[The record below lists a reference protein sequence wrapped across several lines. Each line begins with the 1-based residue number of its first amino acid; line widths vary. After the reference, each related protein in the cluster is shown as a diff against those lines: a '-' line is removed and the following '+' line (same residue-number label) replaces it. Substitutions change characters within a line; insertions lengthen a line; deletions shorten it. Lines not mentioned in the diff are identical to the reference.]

1 MLEILR
7 NPEFIR
13 HARAELRA
21 PRMMLSGGLALVIC
35 FLISMFHSQ
44 ATSSVDRIY
53 TEAAKPHVTQ
63 TLFFWLLCVQCVVL
77 PLWCLSSSLQAI
89 AGERQMKTYD
99 FVRTTRMNS
108 AEILSGYLFGAPLMA
123 YFTVGVSAVVAF
135 LSGLGEHVPVGA
147 MVATYIVLFVFS
159 VFVSLCGLLVSM
171 IIERPRAAGMLF
183 ILLFFGSGPL
193 TAIGFSVAAS
203 PFPGLAALGLAP
215 GVLPL
220 YDPQGNH
227 PISAPFFGA
236 QIPYLALTLAL
247 YASFGVWLVLALV
260 RNLKREREEIQL
272 LTRVQALG
280 FAAYLNFLFLGF
292 LNAKAPD
299 YFFHDN
305 GIMPVVMIGFLL
317 MNQAIFYIVGLAT
330 LVPAERLKI
339 WYREL
344 LAKQKSYL
352 AEEGLAWPW
361 MLLAGIIAYIG
372 IMLCGIVI
380 QTVAQRTWS
389 PGALLLSVMVLLV
402 FAIRDVLFLQWCLL
416 TRMKSPLGKGIGL
429 IWLYYFAAFV
439 ISGFFSVPM
448 MRSAKSVPGIFS
460 FLTPVGAW
468 MPSNAD
474 GVVAG
479 LLFQIILC
487 GGLLYLIRE
496 RLTQM
501 QLATAPA
508 AG

>member
-1 MLEILR
+1 MLEIFH

-21 PRMMLSGGLALVIC
+21 PRMMLSGGLALVMC

-44 ATSSVDRIY
+44 ATNNISRNLTDPSH
-53 TEAAKPHVTQ
+53 PPVTQ
-63 TLFFWLLCVQCVVL
+63 TLFFWLLCVQCIVL

-89 AGERQMKTYD
+89 ASERQMKTYD
-99 FVRTTRMNS
+99 FVRTTRMTS
-108 AEILSGYLFGAPLMA
+108 TEILLGYLFGAPLMA

-135 LSGLGEHVPVGA
+135 LSGLGEGVPVAA
-147 MVATYIVLFVFS
+147 MVGTYILLFVFS
-159 VFVSLCGLLVSM
+159 VFISLCGLLVSM
-171 IIERPRAAGMLF
+171 MIEKPRAAGLLF

-203 PFPGLAALGLAP
+203 PFPGIGALSLVPGL
-215 GVLPL
+215 LPL
-220 YDPQGNH
+220 YDPHGNH

-236 QIPYLALTLAL
+236 PIPYLALSLLL
-247 YASFGVWLVLALV
+247 YASLGAWLVMALV

-272 LTRVQALG
+272 LTRVQAVG
-280 FAAYLNFLFLGF
+280 FAAYMNFLFLGF
-292 LNAKAPD
+292 LNPKAPD
-299 YFFHDN
+299 YFFKDA
-305 GIMPVVMIGFLL
+305 GIMPAVMIGLLL
-317 MNQAIFYIVGLAT
+317 MNQTLFYIVGLTT

-361 MLLAGIIAYIG
+361 MLIAGLIAYIG

-389 PGALLLSVMVLLV
+389 PGALFLSVMVLLV
-402 FAIRDVLFLQWCLL
+402 FAMRDVLFLQWCLL

-439 ISGFFSVPM
+439 ISGFFTAGAM
-448 MRSAKSVPGIFS
+448 WRSSQSAPAIFS
-460 FLTPVGAW
+460 FLTPVGALA
-468 MPSNAD
+468 PGKAD
-474 GVVAG
+474 GLVAG
-479 LLFQIILC
+479 LLFQLILC
-487 GGLLYLIRE
+487 GGILYLIRE

-508 AG
+508 V

>member
-1 MLEILR
+1 MLDIFR

-21 PRMMLSGGLALVIC
+21 PRMMLSGGLALVMC

-44 ATSSVDRIY
+44 ATNTAGRVYADG
-53 TEAAKPHVTQ
+53 TTPPVTQ
-63 TLFFWLLCVQCVVL
+63 TLYFWLLSVQCIVL

-99 FVRTTRMNS
+99 FVRTTRMTS
-108 AEILSGYLFGAPLMA
+108 TEILLGYLFGAPLMA
-123 YFTVGVSAVVAF
+123 YFTVAVSAVVAF
-135 LSGLGEHVPVGA
+135 LSGLGERVPIGA
-147 MVATYIVLFVFS
+147 MIATYILLFVFS
-159 VFVSLCGLLVSM
+159 VFISLCGLLVSM
-171 IIERPRAAGMLF
+171 VIEKPRAAGMLF
-183 ILLFFGSGPL
+183 ILLFFGTGPM

-203 PFPGLAALGLAP
+203 PFPGLAALGLLP
-215 GVLPL
+215 GLLPL
-220 YDPQGNH
+220 YNPLGNH

-236 QIPYLALTLAL
+236 QIPYLALSVAL
-247 YASFGVWLVLALV
+247 YASIGAWLVIALV

-292 LNAKAPD
+292 LNPKAPD
-299 YFFHDN
+299 YFFRN
-305 GIMPVVMIGFLL
+305 EGLVPAVMLGFLL
-317 MNQAIFYIVGLAT
+317 MNQTLFYIVGLTT

-361 MLLAGIIAYIG
+361 MLIAGGTAYIG
-372 IMLCGIVI
+372 VVLCGIVI
-380 QTVAQRTWS
+380 QSVAQRTWS
-389 PGALLLSVMVLLV
+389 PGALLISVLVLLV

-429 IWLYYFAAFV
+429 LWLYYFAAFV
-439 ISGFFSVPM
+439 VSGFFSGAM
-448 MRSAKSVPGIFS
+448 WRSGRNAPGIFA

-468 MPSNAD
+468 APSNVD

-479 LLFQIILC
+479 LLFQIIVC

-501 QLATAPA
+501 QLVTASSA
-508 AG
+508 S